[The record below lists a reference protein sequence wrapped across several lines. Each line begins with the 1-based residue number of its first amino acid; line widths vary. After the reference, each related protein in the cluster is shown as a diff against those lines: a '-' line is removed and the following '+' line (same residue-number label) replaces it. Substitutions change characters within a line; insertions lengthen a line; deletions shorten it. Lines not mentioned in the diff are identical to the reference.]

1 MNERQ
6 ITDMSECIIVWLT
19 SIPLF
24 PILTVICLM
33 GSLIGIFFIIKPAF
47 AIEIQRRFYARI
59 NWKIEPISMP
69 KEIRNTRIMGGV
81 LVVLSATTL
90 IFILIKSALN

>member
-6 ITDMSECIIVWLT
+6 ITDMFECIIVWLT
-19 SIPLF
+19 NIPLF
-24 PILTVICLM
+24 PILTVICLI
-33 GSLIGIFFIIKPAF
+33 GSLIGIFFIVKPAS

-81 LVVLSATTL
+81 LVVLLVITL
-90 IFILIKSALN
+90 IFILIKPVLQ